1 MIHRDY
7 LLKAVDGEKQIRIT
21 IASTTGLV
29 NVAHQ
34 RHNTSATAS
43 AALGRVLTAALMIG
57 SDLKNDEDM
66 VTLRINGDGPAG
78 SIIASVDSQGNGRAM
93 MSHPEADLPSQSPGK
108 LDVGGLVGHNGYL
121 EVIKDLGM
129 KQPFSGRVDL
139 VSGEIGVDIAEYFLK
154 SEQVPSLVSL
164 GVLVDTDLSIKA
176 AGGLIIQALPGAD
189 DSILA
194 RVEENV
200 LNAGA
205 VSSLIS
211 RHESLEEVLDL
222 IMKEIPYQVVG
233 EIPLAFRCRCSHE
246 RLAAVVASFPPQE
259 MEELFD
265 DGGRMEV
272 VCNFC
277 GENYHYTREEIE
289 ARKDK
294 KPLI

>member
-1 MIHRDY
+1 MIHKDY
-7 LLKAVDGEKQIRIT
+7 LLKVVDAEKQIRIT
-21 IASTTGLV
+21 IASTTGVV

-43 AALGRVLTAALMIG
+43 AALGRVLTAALMMG

-66 VTLRINGDGPAG
+66 ITLRVNGDGPAG
-78 SIIASVDSQGNGRAM
+78 TIIASVDSRGNGRAM
-93 MSHPEADLPSQSPGK
+93 MSDPQADLPSQSPGK

-139 VSGEIGVDIAEYFLK
+139 VSGEIGEDIAEYFMK

-194 RVEENV
+194 RIEENV
-200 LNAGA
+200 LQAGA
-205 VSSLIS
+205 ISSLIH
-211 RHESLEEVLDL
+211 RHESLEEVLEL
-222 IMKEIPYQVVG
+222 IMREIPYHIAG
-233 EIPLAFRCRCSHE
+233 DMPLAFQCRCSRE
-246 RLAAVVASFPPQE
+246 RLAAVVASFSPEE
-259 MEELFD
+259 MEELFEE
-265 DGGRMEV
+265 DGGLEV
-272 VCNFC
+272 ICNFC
-277 GENYHYTREEIE
+277 GEAYHYTREEIE